1 MGCKSI
7 LFSEKANKKKMFKD
21 WEFNVSEKK
30 NHFKMSGRFNSYKF
44 DRRLITQ
51 KTFMEND
58 RKGV

>member
-1 MGCKSI
+1 
-7 LFSEKANKKKMFKD
+7 MFKD

-58 RKGV
+58 CKGV